1 MGWWEQEEGVLV
13 GDGPLDILDKALQ
26 QIADEYKEDAER
38 NPTTKELT
46 TTPKIAIK
54 ARQDILF
61 GELNGMEVSDVVIKM
76 KKIPKKQSYQI
87 GDYIAVPLRSGGY
100 GYARIMDEFGSIGML
115 FLLLDIYSEEILPVE
130 TVSKAGIIRELLSQ
144 KLSVDNGKYR
154 VLGSPVEPIIVP
166 RRNAKEAII
175 EFDRQFDRLGGAS
188 SDGGVEIKL
197 ERKLRELGRIPE
209 KQA

>member
-1 MGWWEQEEGVLV
+1 MGWWEHEESVLV

-26 QIADEYKEDAER
+26 QIADDYKEDAER
-38 NPTTKELT
+38 NPTVKELAKT
-46 TTPKIAIK
+46 LEIAIK

-61 GELNGMEVSDVVIKM
+61 GELKSMEVSDVTIKM

-115 FLLLDIYSEEILPVE
+115 FLLLNIYSEEILPAE
-130 TVSKAGIIRELLSQ
+130 TVRKATAFHELLSVR
-144 KLSVDNGKYR
+144 KNVENGKYR
-154 VLGSPVEPIIVP
+154 VLGSPVEPIIIP
-166 RRNAKEAII
+166 NRNVKEASI

-188 SDGGVEIKL
+188 SSAVIEIDL
-197 ERKLRELGRIPE
+197 EENLRKKGRI
-209 KQA
+209 K